1 MFLRRSIIAG
11 PTIVD
16 IFESTVFNYTDP
28 SGSNSYTVTHGR
40 SRAPDKVEVCCNTH
54 GYGFMKV
61 MDYSSTTHDPWG
73 SPWWENLG
81 FQVGQASSVQQV
93 SITTYRLQS
102 GGNVPTKFK
111 MYWFEDN

>member
-1 MFLRRSIIAG
+1 MFLRRKIQAG

-16 IFESTVFNYTDP
+16 TFESTEFTYTDP

-61 MDYSSTTHDPWG
+61 MDYNITAHNPW
-73 SPWWENLG
+73 SNPWWETLG
-81 FQVGQASSVQQV
+81 FIVGQASSVQQV

-102 GGNVPTKFK
+102 GSNVPTKFK
-111 MYWFEDN
+111 MYWFGGN